1 MLNFILCSSVSQDK
15 YAKPSLRDEGTVVST
30 YSLTRCPL
38 TCLQVGKKKR
48 KQTHFQVTPT
58 LSFS

>member
-15 YAKPSLRDEGTVVST
+15 YAKTSLQDERTIVRT
-30 YSLTRCPL
+30 YSLARCHL
-38 TCLQVGKKKR
+38 TCLQVGKKK
-48 KQTHFQVTPT
+48 KKTHFQVTPT